1 MNITKFL
8 RLVAGLIVSVTIIL
22 ATDLFPIPWKF
33 DVARLSFVQLYLILG
48 VSALLV
54 VGIATFAGAMVARIN
69 FIVPA
74 LILAV
79 AVWFMAISFIGS
91 ESPASGGPESVS
103 TSIANLIGFALTIGG
118 AIGGAV
124 LGRRLYMRKQN
135 NDSIPA

>member
-1 MNITKFL
+1 MNVTFL
-8 RLVAGLIVSVTIIL
+8 RLVAGLIVSVAIIL
-22 ATDLFPIPWKF
+22 ATDLIPIPWKF

-79 AVWFMAISFIGS
+79 AVWYMAISFKSVPGHQQAAGR
-91 ESPASGGPESVS
+91 SP
-103 TSIANLIGFALTIGG
+103 F
-118 AIGGAV
+118 
-124 LGRRLYMRKQN
+124 RL
-135 NDSIPA
+135 